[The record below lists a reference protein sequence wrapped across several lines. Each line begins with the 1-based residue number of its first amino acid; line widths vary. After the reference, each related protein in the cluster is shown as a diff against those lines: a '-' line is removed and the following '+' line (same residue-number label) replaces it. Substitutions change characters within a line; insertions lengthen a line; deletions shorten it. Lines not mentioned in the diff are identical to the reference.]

1 MNLCGND
8 QEAFGI
14 ISDIVDI
21 LIKNKK
27 KSLILWTLIGIEE
40 LFVPDTISF
49 KSITIWEECF
59 HSLLIIKINKKEE
72 GDCFNA

>member
-49 KSITIWEECF
+49 KSITI
-59 HSLLIIKINKKEE
+59 
-72 GDCFNA
+72 